1 MNNSLEAKQ
10 IATEAIP
17 IIESWLENSEKL
29 KALGKVATDKGLS
42 WIGMRSFLKAQILD
56 GNDGGDR
63 VAKLLEK
70 KGDELAI
77 AEMLGGALKKED
89 AA

>member
-1 MNNSLEAKQ
+1 MNSSTEARE
-10 IATEAIP
+10 IATQAIP
-17 IIESWLENSEKL
+17 IITAWLENSEQL
-29 KALGKVATDKGLS
+29 RALGKVATDKGFS
-42 WIGMRSFLKAQILD
+42 WIGIRSYLKAQILD

-77 AEMLGGALKKED
+77 AEMLGGAIKKED